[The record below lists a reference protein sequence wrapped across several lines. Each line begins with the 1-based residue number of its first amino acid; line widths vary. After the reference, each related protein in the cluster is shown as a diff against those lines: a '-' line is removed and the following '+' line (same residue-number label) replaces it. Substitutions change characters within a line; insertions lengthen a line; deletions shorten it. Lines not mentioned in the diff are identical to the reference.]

1 MKERYIRQVRRSL
14 RLPHKAKEAV
24 ARDLT
29 EIFDSALEHG
39 ETEQAVVK
47 RLGTAQEFAA
57 EAEKQLRDGGGAHWR
72 WGEFLT
78 CLVAVAVSIT
88 AFGACAIAKADKRPV
103 EVIGGAESLTN
114 IRLEAAYGVDISAI
128 IFAFGMIAAAIA
140 AAQIIRTVKRS
151 RRAI

>member
-14 RLPHKAKEAV
+14 RLPHKAKKAV

-39 ETEQAVVK
+39 ETEQAVVE

-78 CLVAVAVSIT
+78 CLVAVAASIT
-88 AFGACAIAKADKRPV
+88 AFGAYAIAKAEKRPV
-103 EVIGGAESLTN
+103 EVIGGAGSLTN
-114 IRLEAAYGVDISAI
+114 IQIEAAYGVDVSAI
-128 IFAFGMIAAAIA
+128 ILAFGIAASTIA
-140 AAQIIRTVKRS
+140 AAQIIRTVKRN